1 MKINEEGFNLI
12 KSYEG
17 CRLVAYKA
25 LPTEKYYTIG
35 WGHYGADVKEGQV
48 ISQAQAD
55 DLFLKDLERF
65 ERYVT
70 TYSTVNVLELN
81 ENQFSALVSF
91 TYNCGAGNLKKL
103 LEGRNLNQIAEAM
116 LNFNHAGGKVHS
128 GLTKRRQKERELF
141 LKPVMEEKMKY
152 VIGSARIDE
161 NGKASNGAAGD
172 QKQKSTPDYSGEVS
186 LQDFYV
192 HSKGWYILRPKDPHV
207 ADDIACL
214 MKIACNNPC
223 IGYDQNERLGI
234 IKHGIYTQAKTEC
247 DCSSLV
253 RAIIIEATGKDPGNF
268 ITSNE
273 ADILETSG
281 LFERR
286 ISYAAG
292 VKLYEGDVLVTK
304 AKGHTVIVT
313 EGYKRTSNLENNDKV
328 ETKAGVKL
336 EITMPLIKKGS
347 KGLAVMIWQQ
357 LIGRSYIVTEFDDD
371 LVKNT
376 KSFQEAH
383 KLEIDGIVGK
393 NSWIEGFKQ
402 I

>member
-17 CRLVAYKA
+17 CRLIAYKA
-25 LPTEKYYTIG
+25 LPTEKYFTIG

-48 ISQAQAD
+48 ISQEQAD
-55 DLFLKDLERF
+55 DLFLKDLERY
-65 ERYVT
+65 EGYVN
-70 TYSTVNVLELN
+70 TYGKDLGLN
-81 ENQFSALVSF
+81 NNEFSALVSF
-91 TYNCGAGNLKKL
+91 CYNCGAGNLKKL
-103 LEGRNLNQIAEAM
+103 LSGKNKQQIAEAI
-116 LNFNHAGGKVHS
+116 LNYNHAGGKVHS

-141 LKPVMEEKMKY
+141 LKPLEDNKMKIM
-152 VIGSARIDE
+152 IGSARIDE
-161 NGKASNGAAGD
+161 NGKASSGAAGD
-172 QKQKSTPDYSGEVS
+172 QKQKSAPDNTGEVS
-186 LQDFYV
+186 MQEFYV
-192 HSKGWYILRPKDPHV
+192 HSKGWYILRPKDPLV

-214 MKIACNNPC
+214 MKIAYNNPN
-223 IGYDQNERLGI
+223 IGYDQNQRLDI
-234 IKHGIYTQAKTEC
+234 VKHGVYSQVKTEC

-253 RAIIIEATGKDPGNF
+253 RAIILEATGKDPGNF

-273 ADILETSG
+273 ADKLEATG

-304 AKGHTVIVT
+304 TKGHTAIVT
-313 EGYKRTSNLENNDKV
+313 EGNKRSNLEKNDNVK
-328 ETKAGVKL
+328 EKKAGIKL

-347 KGLAVMIWQQ
+347 KGLAVSIWQQ
-357 LIGRSYIVTEFDDD
+357 MIGRSYLGTEFDDE
-371 LVKNT
+371 LVKDT

-383 KLEIDGIVGK
+383 GLEVDGIVGK
-393 NSWIEGFKQ
+393 NSWTEGFKQ